1 MITALVFTIV
11 LNGAET
17 KFGYD
22 YPNELACNSA
32 IPRVEFSGTGR
43 QTVELECIPTVP
55 GGKVVAPSSEWQA
68 IGVALRVNT
77 VQLADRPMNVGLYPD
92 ANSCRSLLQKATVR
106 QASLADLDLVTICVP
121 KAG

>member
-68 IGVALRVNT
+68 IGVALKVNT

-92 ANSCRSLLQKATVR
+92 ANSCRALLQKATV
-106 QASLADLDLVTICVP
+106 ASLADLDLVTICVP

>member
-11 LNGAET
+11 LNGAEA

-22 YPNELACNSA
+22 YPNEMACNTAMSRA
-32 IPRVEFSGTGR
+32 VYSSTGR
-43 QTVELECIPTVP
+43 QQVELECTTTRP
-55 GGKVVAPSSEWQA
+55 GGEVVAPSSDWQA

-77 VQLADRPMNVGLYPD
+77 VQFADSPMNVGVYPD
-92 ANSCRSLLQKATVR
+92 EASCKALLKRALVKNVNM
-106 QASLADLDLVTICVP
+106 SDLDLVTICVP

>member
-22 YPNELACNSA
+22 YSNELACHAA
-32 IPRVEFSGTGR
+32 IPRVAFSGTGR
-43 QTVELECIPTVP
+43 QNVKMQCVPTVP
-55 GGKVVAPSSEWQA
+55 GGKPVAPSSDWQA
-68 IGVALRVNT
+68 IGVALHANT
-77 VQLADRPMNVGLYPD
+77 ARLADSPMNVGTYPD
-92 ANSCRSLLQKATVR
+92 GNSCESLLRQATVKG
-106 QASLADLDLVTICVP
+106 AGMADLDLVTICVP